1 MDTEGEF
8 APATAAAARERYAA
22 LGSTAQVVVREVA
35 KAMAMDADEYDRRV
49 TSDVIETA
57 RDALFASLLEVRV
70 GSRAEYE
77 SWLAEEGYDE
87 TAVEEVGSEHVGNV
101 VWHAAPTGAVV
112 AATFQDERRAA
123 VETLRRQAFGRVY
136 RDLVAGSGSDGDGGA
151 DADDG
156 TGTDSADE

>member
-8 APATAAAARERYAA
+8 APATAAAARERYAV

-49 TSDVIETA
+49 TNGVIETA

-123 VETLRRQAFGRVY
+123 VGTLRRQAFGRVY
-136 RDLVAGSGSDGDGGA
+136 RDLVAGSGGDDEA
-151 DADDG
+151 DADGGEDA
-156 TGTDSADE
+156 DSEPDER

>member
-1 MDTEGEF
+1 MDIEGEF

-49 TSDVIETA
+49 TSDVVETA

-70 GSRAEYE
+70 GSRAEYG

-112 AATFQDERRAA
+112 AATFQDEHRAA
-123 VETLRRQAFGRVY
+123 VETLRRRAFGRVY
-136 RDLVAGSGSDGDGGA
+136 RDLVAGSGSDADDGA
-151 DADDG
+151 DGDDG